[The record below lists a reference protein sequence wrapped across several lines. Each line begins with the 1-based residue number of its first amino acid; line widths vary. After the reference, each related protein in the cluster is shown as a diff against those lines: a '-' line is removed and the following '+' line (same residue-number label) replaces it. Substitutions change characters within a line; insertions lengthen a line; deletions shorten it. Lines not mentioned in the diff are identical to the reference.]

1 MQDQP
6 SSALAKAI
14 RSLIKT
20 LLHFFSRQTE
30 IERASRSLNIFA
42 LCSYVTPQSLPL
54 LSPRF

>member
-30 IERASRSLNIFA
+30 IERASRSLNVFA
-42 LCSYVTPQSLPL
+42 LCSYVTT
-54 LSPRF
+54 